1 MCACV
6 CACVCVRVHVCEKF
20 HCQRTFKLK
29 VILEKGRIKSEILE
43 KQLFENLLE
52 IKQLPMQGRL
62 LDIDNADYLL
72 SQNIF
77 RNYIDDDL
85 VKLWYKTKHNVTP
98 CNYTLSIWYTQTS
111 ATCELD

>member
-1 MCACV
+1 MNCGR
-6 CACVCVRVHVCEKF
+6 VCVKF

-29 VILEKGRIKSEILE
+29 VILEKGRIKSELLE

-62 LDIDNADYLL
+62 LDIDSADNVL

-77 RNYIDDDL
+77 RNYNINDDL
-85 VKLWYKTKHNVTP
+85 VEFWYKAKHNVTP
-98 CNYTLSIWYTQTS
+98 CNYTLSTYMVYS
-111 ATCELD
+111 NVCCL